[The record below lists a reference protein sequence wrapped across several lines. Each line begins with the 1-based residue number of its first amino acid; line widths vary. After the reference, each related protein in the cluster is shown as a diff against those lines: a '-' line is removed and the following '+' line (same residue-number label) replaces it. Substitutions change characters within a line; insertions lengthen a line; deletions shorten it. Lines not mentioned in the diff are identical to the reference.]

1 VEVYGA
7 ISLSKLYQAMFTR
20 LKPTSKYFGVEW
32 RNGWCAYVC
41 QYGKRRLLG
50 RFDSEISAALAVN
63 EWLILVYGDAA
74 NLNKVE

>member
-1 VEVYGA
+1 MITRFKPV
-7 ISLSKLYQAMFTR
+7 SKF
-20 LKPTSKYFGVEW
+20 FGVEW
-32 RNGWCAYVC
+32 RSGWCAYVC

-74 NLNKVE
+74 NLNKVK